1 MAARIKRG
9 DVVKVIAGEDT
20 GKTGKVLQVL
30 PDSGRALVEG
40 LNFVKKHMRKT
51 QDHPQG
57 GVFEKEAPIHLSNL
71 KKTEG

>member
-1 MAARIKRG
+1 MGARIKKG
-9 DVVKVIAGEDT
+9 DMVQVIAGDDN

-30 PDSGRALVEG
+30 AAGDRALVEG

-51 QDHPQG
+51 PDNPQG

-71 KKTEG
+71 KKAE